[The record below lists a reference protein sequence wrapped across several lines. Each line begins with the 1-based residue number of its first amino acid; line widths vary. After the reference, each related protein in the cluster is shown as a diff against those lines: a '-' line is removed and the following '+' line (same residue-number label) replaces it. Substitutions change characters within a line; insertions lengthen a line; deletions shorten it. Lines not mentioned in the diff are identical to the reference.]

1 MCTNRFG
8 DYMLEER
15 RSQTSLEYLY
25 LTAFVIGLAAIT
37 ALLVQD
43 VLSIQ
48 QQTKA
53 RIETYRNRVLNKIL
67 E

>member
-1 MCTNRFG
+1 
-8 DYMLEER
+8 MLEER